1 MFRFLIGL
9 LLIATPMLAIGQ
21 SSHECGFELDVLSAK
36 AADAAFKSFHA
47 SKPLP
52 SELKSQDT
60 LQLPIRFTVFR
71 NDDGSM
77 PEVYG
82 RSSGVVTQQEVD
94 QALSNLNLAYGPLKV
109 RFIQEG
115 PINYVDNSRARLAE
129 VPSHYFSFTSSNS
142 NGYVNWK
149 LPSGVVG
156 KGSRLFSPPSSYNQY
171 GPIGNGVFYIRDS
184 TYLLRPTVVHE
195 MGHVF
200 GLLHTFHGGDE
211 LYDNPSDPIENS
223 PQVFADKNTREL
235 VIREEVP
242 ADSAPFP
249 VPNYRT
255 AGDRLEDT
263 PAWGRMNSNW
273 PNPNDSDCSEYVGAL
288 EGVSRCSSGFFQY
301 DCIYRGNYVDYNG
314 NEFIDTDVSI
324 SNFMSYSDSSPSICR
339 TSFTNDQYLLQN
351 STIRRYAVDIWDG
364 SKGTSFTDSV
374 LFWGSN
380 TPVKDIN
387 ITLTHAAD
395 GPANG
400 RYSQV
405 TTPTDGSFTASLFDE
420 KVKAKLSFLGSGS
433 VNKDY
438 VQSSDTSYNIFH
450 YTDSDWLSGV
460 STADMILTIKYIL
473 GMEEFNSFQML
484 SADVNRDG
492 EVTIID
498 ALELRKLILGQLSGF
513 EAYSSGPWQFVPEVI
528 SASADFATN
537 PFNMSIEGIQ
547 YHGEAPYLSSTFE
560 YIPQVGSAAGF
571 SAFKLGDVTGDA
583 QAINN
588 SRSSNISA
596 SGCPR
601 EADAITFYA
610 YSSES
615 NLDNNVTFQYRLT
628 PTFSGPASG
637 FQGEISFDNTTLEL
651 LELLPAAKSEDFGS
665 DNYNVIERGSET
677 VVRFSYTYNKGR
689 STQTKQ
695 LSADEQMLVLRFR
708 TKVAGLDPSQE
719 IELGTGL
726 PLEVYHADGCSLS
739 GEILADVELETES
752 GAVGDPLSS
761 PTDFTLALAPNPA
774 RDRANIIINST
785 DSKHYRVIIYSVT
798 TGREFKQWE
807 ARTIDGYYR
816 QEIDISD
823 LPNDVFLVKVTD
835 SQKSQSLKLIKI

>member
-1 MFRFLIGL
+1 MFRFLTGL

-21 SSHECGFELDVLSAK
+21 PSNECGFELDILSSK
-36 AADAAFKSFHA
+36 AADAAFKSFHE

-52 SELKSQDT
+52 TDLKSLDT
-60 LQLPIRFTVFR
+60 LELPIRFTVFR

-77 PEVYG
+77 PEVNG
-82 RSSGVVTQQEVD
+82 RTSGLVTQQEVD
-94 QALSNLNLAYGPLKV
+94 QALSNLNLAYAPVKV
-109 RFIQEG
+109 QFVQEG
-115 PINYVDNSRARLAE
+115 PINYVDNSKARLAE

-200 GLLHTFHGGDE
+200 GLLHTFHGGDK
-211 LYDNPSDPIENS
+211 LYDNPSAPIENS
-223 PQVFADKNTREL
+223 PHVFADMNTREL
-235 VIREEVP
+235 VIRDEVP

-255 AGDRLEDT
+255 AGDRLKDT

-273 PNPNDSDCSEYVGAL
+273 PNPNDSDCSEYVDGVD
-288 EGVSRCSSGFFQY
+288 GVSRCSSGFFQY
-301 DCIYRGNYVDYNG
+301 DCTYRGNYVDYNG
-314 NEFIDTDVSI
+314 NEFVDTDVSI

-351 STIRRYAVDIWDG
+351 STIRRYAVDLWDG

-374 LFWGSN
+374 LFWNSN
-380 TPVKDIN
+380 VPVKDIN
-387 ITLTHAAD
+387 ITLTHSED

-420 KVKAKLSFLGSGS
+420 KVKAKVSFLGSGS

-438 VQSSDTSYNIFH
+438 VQNIDTSYNIFNF
-450 YTDSDWLSGV
+450 TDSDWLSGL
-460 STADMILTIKYIL
+460 STADLILTIKYIL
-473 GMEEFNSFQML
+473 GIAEFNSFQML

-492 EVTIID
+492 DVTIMD
-498 ALELRKLILGQLSGF
+498 ALEMRKQILGQISGF
-513 EAYSSGPWQFVPEVI
+513 KAYPSGPWQFVPEVI
-528 SASADFATN
+528 SSSDDFATN
-537 PFNMSIEGIQ
+537 PFNMIIEGRQ
-547 YHGEAPYLSSTFE
+547 YQSEAPYLSSTFE
-560 YIPQVGSAAGF
+560 YTPQVGSAAGF

-583 QAINN
+583 QVTNN
-588 SRSSNISA
+588 GGGNLLA

-601 EADAITFYA
+601 DADAVTFYA

-615 NLDNNVTFQYRLT
+615 NLDKNTTFKYRLT
-628 PTFSGPASG
+628 PTFSGLASG
-637 FQGEISFDNTTLEL
+637 FQGEINFDNTTLEL
-651 LELLPAAKSEDFGS
+651 MEVLPLSENEDSGADFF
-665 DNYNVIERGSET
+665 NVIESGT
-677 VVRFSYTYNKGR
+677 KTTVRFSYTYHKNGPVQ
-689 STQTKQ
+689 SKQ
-695 LSADEQMLVLRFR
+695 LSANEQILIFKFK

-719 IELGTGL
+719 ITLGTEL
-726 PLEVYHADGCSLS
+726 PLEIYQTNGCLLS
-739 GEILADVELETES
+739 GEILANVELEAES
-752 GAVGDPLSS
+752 DSENDALGEPS
-761 PTDFTLALAPNPA
+761 DFTLALAPNPA
-774 RDRANIIINST
+774 RDKANIIINSRG
-785 DSKHYRVIIYSVT
+785 SERYRVVIYSIT
-798 TGREFKQWE
+798 TGREIKQWE
-807 ARTIDGYYR
+807 AQTLGGYYR
-816 QEIDISD
+816 HEIDVSD